1 LYPKRIASK
10 HRSRRSICPNCFVV
24 SWSFAQRVHTYGY
37 KHSKQK
43 MSSDATTTETLESTN
58 GNSISSVSQPLNDH
72 PVKKDDDFD
81 ASNDEDEEEEE
92 EDDENNDDDSVVSAP
107 LAHLTLMNEEGIE
120 RMKLEEIAELVK
132 TKSCNKII
140 VLSGAGVS
148 VSAGIP
154 DFRTPGTGLYDNLQ
168 KYDLPFPEAVFD
180 LGFYRYNP
188 QPFVS
193 LARELWP
200 GTSGIKPTLSHSFI
214 RLLEEKDVLLRNYTQ
229 NIDGL
234 EVLAGVSPEKMVEC
248 HGHFRS
254 AGCVD
259 CKAPYDG
266 ELCKRK
272 ILEGTLPLCTKCG
285 GLVKPDI
292 VFFGESLPSRF
303 GRMIQSDLR
312 EADMLIVM
320 GTSLKV
326 APVSLIP
333 EIVDDD
339 APRLLLNRDLVG
351 DFCQTRENMRRDVW
365 EEGDCDV
372 SVKKFCDLLGWT
384 EELHKI
390 NKHS

>member
-1 LYPKRIASK
+1 VK
-10 HRSRRSICPNCFVV
+10 
-24 SWSFAQRVHTYGY
+24 
-37 KHSKQK
+37 
-43 MSSDATTTETLESTN
+43 SDVLDET
-58 GNSISSVSQPLNDH
+58 PLNDH
-72 PVKKDDDFD
+72 PIQKNNEFD
-81 ASNDEDEEEEE
+81 ASNHYSEGKSSESDEEEAES
-92 EDDENNDDDSVVSAP
+92 DGNNDDDSEVSAP
-107 LAHLTLMNEEGIE
+107 FAHLTLLNEEGIE
-120 RMKLEEIAELVK
+120 KMKLEEIAELVK

-180 LGFYRYNP
+180 LSFYRYNP

-214 RLLEEKDVLLRNYTQ
+214 SLLEAKGVLLRNYTQ

-248 HGHFRS
+248 HGHFRT

-259 CKAPYDG
+259 CKTPYDG
-266 ELCKRK
+266 DLCKKK
-272 ILEGTLPLCTKCG
+272 ILGGTLPLCGNCG

-292 VFFGESLPSRF
+292 VFFGESLPTRF

-333 EIVDDD
+333 EIVDEDV
-339 APRLLLNRDLVG
+339 PRLLFNRDLVG
-351 DFCQTRENMRRDVW
+351 DFCQTRDNLLRDVW
-365 EEGDCDV
+365 ESGDCDV
-372 SVKKFCDLLGWT
+372 TVKKFCDLLGWT
-384 EELHKI
+384 DDLMKI
-390 NKHS
+390 NQQE